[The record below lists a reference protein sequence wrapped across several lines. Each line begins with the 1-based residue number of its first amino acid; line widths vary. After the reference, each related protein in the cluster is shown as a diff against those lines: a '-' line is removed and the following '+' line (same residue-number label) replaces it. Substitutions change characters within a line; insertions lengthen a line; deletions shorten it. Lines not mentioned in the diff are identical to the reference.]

1 MDHKKSFSDRAP
13 RVSKKYLPL
22 FAGVVWGIAG
32 SAVLTIGLPALIS
45 DWKIPWLSILIS
57 AVIFALFFKFVF
69 FRLFQKH
76 IARIDAF
83 EREKICAFAFFDVK
97 GYIIMAFM
105 ITLGIVI
112 RTTKILP
119 PIYLGMLY
127 TGLGFAM
134 LGAAISFIVTFI
146 KRHRSKA

>member
-22 FAGVVWGIAG
+22 FAGIVWGIAG
-32 SAVLTIGLPALIS
+32 SAILTIGLPALVS
-45 DWKIPWLSILIS
+45 DRNILWLSVLIS
-57 AVIFALFFKFVF
+57 AVIFVLFFKFVF
-69 FRLFQKH
+69 FRLYQKH
-76 IARIDAF
+76 SVRIDAF

-134 LGAAISFIVTFI
+134 LGAALCFLVSFIKHHLAI
-146 KRHRSKA
+146 A